1 MEKIGCMDFSLKRIN
16 RANMQYSDSG
26 TESDIQLI
34 FAPGGFNTGL
44 WKHQL
49 RYFSKKYRTICFRPT
64 ESNRGFKG
72 EKRCIKAI
80 LDRDDVDNAVL
91 VSNGFGNS
99 IVREM
104 SSHEAVQTTVMT
116 GFRPEMPGRSFYNAF
131 SFMAKRKPKLL
142 RKTLFSQYTDYR
154 VLKNFVED
162 LEVPD
167 YETVSSFTKK
177 DMVSGDEL
185 SLIIH
190 AEEDRFSSIEDAR
203 KLNARLS
210 VIERAGTFCF
220 YEKPQEYNKA
230 LSDFLEIVVEKVR
243 EEMIKQSAE
252 ENRSLIE
259 FDDKKVKATE

>member
-1 MEKIGCMDFSLKRIN
+1 MDFSLKRIN
-16 RANMQYSDSG
+16 GENMQYSDSEV
-26 TESDIQLI
+26 ESDIQLI
-34 FAPGGFNTGL
+34 FTPGGFNTDL

-64 ESNRGFKG
+64 ESNRDFEG
-72 EKRCIKAI
+72 EKRCLGSI
-80 LDRDDVDNAVL
+80 LDKEDVEDAVL

-99 IVREM
+99 IVRDM
-104 SSHEAVQTTVMT
+104 NSHESVQTTVMT
-116 GFRPEMPGRSFYNAF
+116 GFRPEMPGKNFYNVF

-154 VLKNFVED
+154 VLMDFVEE

-167 YETVSSFTKK
+167 YETISSFAEK
-177 DMVSGDEL
+177 DMISDDEL

-190 AEEDRFSSIEDAR
+190 AEEDRFSSIDNAR

-230 LSDFLEIVVEKVR
+230 LSDFLEIVAEKVR
-243 EEMIKQSAE
+243 EQKIKQSAE

-259 FDDKKVKATE
+259 FDNNKVKATE